1 MSAEEVEQ
9 QESDFTKPLSF
20 EEIQE
25 KSDKYLMGTYRRA
38 PVAFYFGQGE
48 YLYDSENNA
57 YLDFLCG
64 ISVTNLGHG
73 EADLIEAIRDQ
84 ADRIIHTSNLFYNQE
99 QALLGEA
106 LIEHSFPG
114 KVFLCNSGTEA
125 NEAAFKLARRNGESL
140 SGDCV
145 IISLENSFHGRTT
158 GAMAMTGQ
166 EKIRKG
172 FGPLIP
178 GTVHIPA
185 NDIEAL
191 ESAFDQYS
199 GRVAG
204 FIMELVQG
212 EGGIRP
218 MDKDFVVRA
227 RELTTANN
235 ALLILDEIQTGI
247 GRTGKLF
254 AYEHYGIR
262 PDAMTLAKALGG
274 GMPIGAMIVADDFTH
289 LLEPGM
295 HGTTFGGN
303 HVVARVAY
311 ETLRI
316 IVGRELL
323 KNVEGLSDYF
333 FRRLRLLEQSSN
345 IVKDVRGIGL
355 HIGVELTDHGPDV
368 VRRCREEKLLI
379 NCTAGHVIR
388 IMPPLNLSLDSAAEG
403 LDIFE
408 RVIRE
413 FG

>member
-345 IVKDVRGIGL
+345 IVKDVRGIG
-355 HIGVELTDHGPDV
+355 
-368 VRRCREEKLLI
+368 
-379 NCTAGHVIR
+379 
-388 IMPPLNLSLDSAAEG
+388 
-403 LDIFE
+403 
-408 RVIRE
+408 
-413 FG
+413 